1 MSAAVAV
8 IRRLWTRDTSKQRK
22 PSDASA
28 TLESPSTPAS
38 TDQTFAGSGSDSH
51 RRGENPDSD
60 YSGSSA
66 ATGAG
71 KLSRALSQRF
81 RATPSRRP
89 SEASTSGAISIKSG
103 KQQKPTVC
111 RTFHYTAQ
119 RLMGVSSTRCYP
131 SMPSAGGETVPQA
144 ISSQGTLVFPLNL
157 RTMKWGLA
165 LFLEHRWKVLALL
178 ISSSPPPPSSAH
190 CCMFLNPATHQFD
203 SHQPGHFQQLPM
215 ARFRSSALGLLRPR
229 HCYATTECRG

>member
-51 RRGENPDSD
+51 RRSENPDSD

-66 ATGAG
+66 ATGPG

-81 RATPSRRP
+81 RGTPSRRP
-89 SEASTSGAISIKSG
+89 SETGTSEAISINSG
-103 KQQKPTVC
+103 KRQKPTVC
-111 RTFHYTAQ
+111 QTFHYTAQ
-119 RLMGVSSTRCYP
+119 KLMGFPALDAVAQCLPRVEKPFHGQYP
-131 SMPSAGGETVPQA
+131 
-144 ISSQGTLVFPLNL
+144 
-157 RTMKWGLA
+157 
-165 LFLEHRWKVLALL
+165 HRGPW
-178 ISSSPPPPSSAH
+178 SSPLSISG
-190 CCMFLNPATHQFD
+190 
-203 SHQPGHFQQLPM
+203 S
-215 ARFRSSALGLLRPR
+215 
-229 HCYATTECRG
+229 